1 MGVLIQV
8 LAALPLALLL
18 GSWTL
23 CALAARSSNVELN
36 PSAAPTAAAQLAR
49 RKSTFDYTR
58 LSLTNSTD
66 NIITD
71 AQPKGN
77 EIKFRNLLLFFLSLI
92 PTIHVLISLV
102 LVLESHSKHHPP
114 SQSIYGLLV
123 TLAGWIV
130 VLVTL
135 LGVITRHVRY
145 MNAIQPL
152 QWFYSATFGVLL
164 YEYWNRL
171 DLILEDFGHYST
183 DMRTFFGVSATVVA
197 LFVLALTMPVEL
209 DLDFVHQY
217 GYGYSSVSC
226 GPYLSFVD
234 CFGFRSTVVMQVEAL
249 VGTALLR
256 EHRLRMLP
264 KRIFIGGGGGCFP
277 SFF

>member
-1 MGVLIQV
+1 
-8 LAALPLALLL
+8 
-18 GSWTL
+18 
-23 CALAARSSNVELN
+23 
-36 PSAAPTAAAQLAR
+36 
-49 RKSTFDYTR
+49 
-58 LSLTNSTD
+58 
-66 NIITD
+66 
-71 AQPKGN
+71 
-77 EIKFRNLLLFFLSLI
+77 
-92 PTIHVLISLV
+92 
-102 LVLESHSKHHPP
+102 
-114 SQSIYGLLV
+114 
-123 TLAGWIV
+123 
-130 VLVTL
+130 
-135 LGVITRHVRY
+135 